1 MVSPRRAAFGSC
13 QRLLRISLS
22 QVGCDTRPRRHFSTD
37 VTFVPLGDRHEWS
50 VEGAA
55 ALGVSSLGRTTP
67 DGIFTT
73 CWFHSVVSVTAEL
86 LCMET
91 VHPAAYVHRL
101 ACAHS
106 HACSH
111 AHSVTC
117 TLSHMHA
124 LTHAPSHTPSHTVTH
139 ATSHTHP
146 HRFARTVTHAQ
157 SRPQPPTHCRFPSAE
172 TSRHRNGSTLPP
184 PRLGGHVI
192 IAVAWSRAGSVVT

>member
-1 MVSPRRAAFGSC
+1 MSPRRAAFGSC

-117 TLSHMHA
+117 TLSH
-124 LTHAPSHTPSHTVTH
+124 
-139 ATSHTHP
+139 THP
-146 HRFARTVTHAQ
+146 HIHPHTQSHMQPHTRTLTDSHAQ
-157 SRPQPPTHCRFPSAE
+157 SPMRSLA
-172 TSRHRNGSTLPP
+172 RNLP
-184 PRLGGHVI
+184 LT
-192 IAVAWSRAGSVVT
+192 AVSPLRKRRGIGMGARSHHHAWVVT